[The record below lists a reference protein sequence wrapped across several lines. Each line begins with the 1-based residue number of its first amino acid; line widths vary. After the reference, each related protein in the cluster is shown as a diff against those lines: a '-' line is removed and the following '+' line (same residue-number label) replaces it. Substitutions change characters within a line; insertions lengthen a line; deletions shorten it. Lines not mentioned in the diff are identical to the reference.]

1 MDWQMWAAVLGLATL
16 IVTLAGIG
24 LAQGRATRKSNEAAQ
39 QRLSE
44 ELNRR
49 FEGQRAVLK
58 EMDAKNEHAHAAI
71 TARVDGLTTRI
82 DGLTTRI
89 DGLTTRVD
97 GLTTQVDGLTT
108 RVDGLT
114 TRVDGLTTRVE
125 SLTGRVDRLSAKV
138 DVVAHDVAFLAGR
151 QKERDQQ
158 GGNRRAT
165 GDKGER

>member
-1 MDWQMWAAVLGLATL
+1 MDWQMWAAVLGPAAL

-71 TARVDGLTTRI
+71 TARV

-158 GGNRRAT
+158 GGNRRAA

>member
-1 MDWQMWAAVLGLATL
+1 MGWQMWAAVLGLATL
-16 IVTLAGIG
+16 IVTLAGVG

-71 TARVDGLTTRI
+71 TARVDGLTTRV
-82 DGLTTRI
+82 DDLTTR
-89 DGLTTRVD
+89 
-97 GLTTQVDGLTT
+97 VDGLTT

-158 GGNRRAT
+158 GGNRRAA

>member
-49 FEGQRAVLK
+49 FEGQHAVLK

-71 TARVDGLTTRI
+71 TAQV
-82 DGLTTRI
+82 

-158 GGNRRAT
+158 GGNRRAA